1 MATQNRDSLRMFMIE
16 KQGEIIRL
24 NPNEH
29 KVKILYD
36 NGKEEIRELYWG
48 STFMSQ
54 QSRSLKRIPVMKQ
67 LIFMDSRGAI
77 TRTVQ

>member
-1 MATQNRDSLRMFMIE
+1 MPKDARGLTRISIKGKGDVIMATQNRDSLRMFMIE

-36 NGKEEIRELYWG
+36 NGI
-48 STFMSQ
+48 
-54 QSRSLKRIPVMKQ
+54 I
-67 LIFMDSRGAI
+67 
-77 TRTVQ
+77 